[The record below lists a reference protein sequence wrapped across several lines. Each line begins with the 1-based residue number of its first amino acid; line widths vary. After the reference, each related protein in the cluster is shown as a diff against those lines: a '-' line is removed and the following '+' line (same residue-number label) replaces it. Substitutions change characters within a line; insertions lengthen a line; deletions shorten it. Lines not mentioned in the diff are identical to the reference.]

1 MGWRLTGA
9 PQKCVFE
16 YFVLIVIYTA
26 MVSMFLALRRN
37 VLSFGE
43 RDEEVE
49 REKKEEREGGR
60 RMFKFVWNFV
70 VPTF

>member
-1 MGWRLTGA
+1 MCIRIFCFDCNLYCDG
-9 PQKCVFE
+9 VN
-16 YFVLIVIYTA
+16 V
-26 MVSMFLALRRN
+26 LALRRN

>member
-1 MGWRLTGA
+1 MGA
-9 PQKCVFE
+9 PQQCVFE
-16 YFVLIVIYTA
+16 YFVLIVIYTE